1 MRSTGLGVLVTDI
14 DVTQPWIPESGVRF
28 AVNGVA
34 LDVFVLSGPDV
45 VSNAIAAWSI
55 PPSCSR

>member
-1 MRSTGLGVLVTDI
+1 MTDI
-14 DVTQPWIPESGVRF
+14 DVTQPWIRESGVRF
-28 AVNGVA
+28 AANGVA
-34 LDVFVLSGPDV
+34 LDVFVLSGPDD